1 MVLFYFLT
9 LPKMISFNSMC
20 SAVTYTKIILKYIY
34 LSSNQTF
41 SVRFKSICSTIGF
54 TFRNKYDNDK
64 SNLTC
69 LRLTLWFFHCKPIIS
84 SEFHLIVLAKI
95 MGAMIR
101 EIINIFSSAL
111 IEIMIDKKM
120 SKMEWNIDTQLL
132 FSFVFILSLIFTLV
146 YGWFTMC

>member
-1 MVLFYFLT
+1 
-9 LPKMISFNSMC
+9 
-20 SAVTYTKIILKYIY
+20 
-34 LSSNQTF
+34 
-41 SVRFKSICSTIGF
+41 
-54 TFRNKYDNDK
+54 
-64 SNLTC
+64 
-69 LRLTLWFFHCKPIIS
+69 
-84 SEFHLIVLAKI
+84 

-146 YGWFTMC
+146 YG